1 MTRSH
6 DLDTALRTLDVAEH
20 HIDPTGPR
28 ARSDLQRILSTDP
41 APGQLTPRV
50 SGTAAHPRSSAR
62 TGRRVALAAG
72 VVTVVATTV
81 VALPALTGG
90 DKAFAS
96 WTRSPQGLS
105 TSERS
110 DAATSCRQAQQD
122 GPDGGYAQQL
132 DDATLAVADRRGVW
146 TTVVLTGSDGFAA
159 LCITD
164 SSTHLFAH
172 DMIGSV
178 GTPANYTPPG
188 PRQLI
193 ARDLGTGTMSAGD
206 ISLAAGAASSD
217 VVGVTYHSRT
227 HGDVTATVAGGRFA
241 LWFPGDELKDTSSR
255 NPVTI
260 EVRYRDGTTGTA
272 RLSL

>member
-6 DLDTALRTLDVAEH
+6 DLDHALRTLDVAEH

-28 ARSDLQRILSTDP
+28 ARSDLHRIVSANP
-41 APGQLTPRV
+41 APAQLTSRV
-50 SGTAAHPRSSAR
+50 SGTAARPRSSAR
-62 TGRRVALAAG
+62 TVRRVALAAG

-81 VALPALTGG
+81 VAVPALTGG
-90 DKAFAS
+90 DRAFAS

-105 TSERS
+105 TSERT
-110 DAATSCRQAQQD
+110 DAAASCRAAQQD
-122 GPDGGYAQQL
+122 GPNSGYAQQL

-146 TTVVLTGSDGFAA
+146 TTVVLAGSDGFAA
-159 LCITD
+159 MCITD

-178 GTPANYTPPG
+178 GTSADYTPLA
-188 PRQLI
+188 PRELL
-193 ARDLGTGTMSAGD
+193 ATDLGTGTMSAGD
-206 ISLAAGAASSD
+206 ISLAAGAAGSD
-217 VVGVTYHSRT
+217 VVGVIYHSRT
-227 HGDVTATVAGGRFA
+227 HGDVAATVAGGRFA
-241 LWFPGDELKDTSSR
+241 LWFPGAELKDTSAR
-255 NPVTI
+255 NPVTV